1 VALAPILQPLPKM
14 TITTFWGEGRDLDC
28 LQMAT
33 RAFATFFVALALV
46 RLSGRRSF
54 ARRSAFDNIIV
65 IILGAVLSRPIY
77 GASPFWPVVAG
88 STVLAV
94 VHRLIGVAAAR
105 SALVEHLAKG
115 KSYTVWRDGRLDER
129 AMLRNELSRGDLD
142 ATVRSQAHRARL
154 SEVAEIHVETSGE
167 LSIVDDRL

>member
-1 VALAPILQPLPKM
+1 MLW
-14 TITTFWGEGRDLDC
+14 TTFWGEGRDLDS

-33 RAFATFFVALALV
+33 RGFATFFVALALV
-46 RLSGRRSF
+46 RVSGRRSF

-88 STVLAV
+88 STVLVV
-94 VHRLIGVAAAR
+94 VHRLIGIGAAR
-105 SALVEHLAKG
+105 FTFLEVLAKG
-115 KSYTVWRDGRLDER
+115 KPYTLWRNGRLDEH
-129 AMLRNELSRGDLD
+129 AMLRNEISRGDLD
-142 ATVRSQAHRARL
+142 AAARSQAHRAQF

-167 LSIVDDRL
+167 LSVVDGGR